1 MSRYPAEFL
10 TARQAAGDDGKT
22 FLLGY
27 AGERSV
33 FAVAAG
39 LRGDED
45 HPGFLAFGRYLL
57 THRFDCNEYI
67 LLLPAD
73 IDGVPLYAMEHCR
86 AGESPAF
93 ALIDA
98 TGIRDARFDGRPLIG
113 ELLKPVSGLPGVL
126 RRELDARFAALQ
138 VPLAVSGNG
147 C

>member
-1 MSRYPAEFL
+1 MIWDPTEFL
-10 TARQAAGDDGKT
+10 AARQAAGDDGKT
-22 FLLGY
+22 FLLGFE
-27 AGERSV
+27 GERCA

-57 THRFDCNEYI
+57 THRFDCNEYT

-86 AGESPAF
+86 IGEPPSF

-98 TGIRDARFDGRPLIG
+98 AGIRDTRFDGRPLIG
-113 ELLKPVSGLPGVL
+113 ELLKPVSGLPGLL

-138 VPLAVSGNG
+138 VPLTVGGNG
-147 C
+147 R